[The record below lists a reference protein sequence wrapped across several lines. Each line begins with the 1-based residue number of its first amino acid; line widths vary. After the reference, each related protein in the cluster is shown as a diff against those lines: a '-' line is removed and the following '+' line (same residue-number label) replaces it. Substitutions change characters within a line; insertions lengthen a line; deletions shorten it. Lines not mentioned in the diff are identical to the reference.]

1 MQLLAKVHTKIG
13 VGTHIVC
20 QWLSVVQIWLF
31 LVEGW
36 LPSQAVLRAL
46 WWISTGGVVGC
57 MIDAAGCAT
66 DLCGLAQDWSS
77 PVTIPSGGQIQ
88 SSDCIFKTHKKS
100 LRYRTPN
107 KKQKIE
113 YVV

>member
-20 QWLSVVQIWLF
+20 QWLSVVRIWLF

-46 WWISTGGVVGC
+46 WWISTGGVGGC
-57 MIDAAGCAT
+57 MIDAAGCAAG
-66 DLCGLAQDWSS
+66 LCGPARSQS
-77 PVTIPSGGQIQ
+77 PVEVR
-88 SSDCIFKTHKKS
+88 FKAA
-100 LRYRTPN
+100 
-107 KKQKIE
+107 IAF
-113 YVV
+113 